1 MLLSKSCEYGLRAM
15 LYLSSRLES
24 EADGA
29 SESGSSASAPV
40 HAYVPLQTVS
50 DDLSIG
56 PSYLTKVCQQLNAA
70 GLLTSKRGRGGGIA
84 LTQAPDAISLYE
96 IVVAIDGDDLFEECV
111 LGLPGCG
118 EAEPCPLHDH
128 WTEERERM
136 RTTFQDTSLAEVP
149 NVRLTPFVG
158 GDSDLAA
165 DASAQ

>member
-15 LYLSSRLES
+15 LYLSSRTES
-24 EADGA
+24 KEGEAGQ
-29 SESGSSASAPV
+29 SGLSAPA
-40 HAYVPLQTVS
+40 HAYVSLQTIS
-50 DDLSIG
+50 DELGIG
-56 PSYLTKVCQQLNAA
+56 LSYLTKVCQQLNEA

-84 LTQAPDAISLYE
+84 LMRPPDTIPLYD

-136 RTTFQDTSLAEVP
+136 RTTFQNTTLAEVP

-158 GDSDLAA
+158 ADSDLAT
-165 DASAQ
+165 DASA

>member
-15 LYLSSRLES
+15 LYLSARAES
-24 EADGA
+24 ETEDAREDGP
-29 SESGSSASAPV
+29 SGPV
-40 HAYVPLQTVS
+40 HAYRSLQTVS
-50 DDLSIG
+50 DELGIG
-56 PSYLTKVCQQLNAA
+56 LSYLTKVCQQLNEA

-84 LTQAPDAISLYE
+84 LTRSPDAISLYE

-136 RTTFQDTSLAEVP
+136 RTTFQNTTLAEVP

-158 GDSDLAA
+158 ANSDLSA
-165 DASAQ
+165 DPSA

>member
-15 LYLSSRLES
+15 LYLSTQAEPD
-24 EADGA
+24 EEDATH
-29 SESGSSASAPV
+29 SGPSAPV
-40 HAYVPLQTVS
+40 HAYVSLQTVS
-50 DDLSIG
+50 DDLGIG
-56 PSYLTKVCQQLNAA
+56 LSYLTKVCQQLNEA

-84 LTQAPDAISLYE
+84 LTRPSDAIPLYD

-136 RTTFQDTSLAEVP
+136 RTTFQNTTLAEVP

-158 GDSDLAA
+158 ADSDLSP
-165 DASAQ
+165 DTSA

>member
-15 LYLSSRLES
+15 LYLSAQTES
-24 EADGA
+24 DRED
-29 SESGSSASAPV
+29 APEGGPAAPAHPHV
-40 HAYVPLQTVS
+40 SLQTVS
-50 DDLSIG
+50 DDLGIG
-56 PSYLTKVCQQLNAA
+56 SSYLTKVCQQLNEA

-84 LTQAPDAISLYE
+84 LTRAPDAIHLYD

-136 RTTFQDTSLAEVP
+136 RTTFQNTTLAEVP

-158 GDSDLAA
+158 ADSDLAP
-165 DASAQ
+165 DAST

>member
-15 LYLSSRLES
+15 LYLSSRVES
-24 EADGA
+24 GEDGA
-29 SESGSSASAPV
+29 AGRGAPGPV
-40 HAYVPLQTVS
+40 HAYVSLQTVS

-56 PSYLTKVCQQLNAA
+56 PSYLTKVCQQLNEA

-84 LTQAPDAISLYE
+84 LTRAPDAISLYE
-96 IVVAIDGDDLFEECV
+96 IVVAVDGDDLFEECV

-136 RTTFQDTSLAEVP
+136 RTTFQDTTLAEVP
-149 NVRLTPFVG
+149 DVRLTPFVG
-158 GDSDLAA
+158 ADRDLSTG
-165 DASAQ
+165 ASAQ

>member
-15 LYLSSRLES
+15 LYLSARTEP
-24 EADGA
+24 EDEDATEDGP
-29 SESGSSASAPV
+29 SGPV
-40 HAYVPLQTVS
+40 HAYRSLQTVS
-50 DDLSIG
+50 DELSIG
-56 PSYLTKVCQQLNAA
+56 PSYLTKVCQQLNEA

-136 RTTFQDTSLAEVP
+136 RTTFQNTTLAEVP

-158 GDSDLAA
+158 ADSDFAA
-165 DASAQ
+165 DAST

>member
-15 LYLSSRLES
+15 LYLSSRTES
-24 EADGA
+24 KEGEA
-29 SESGSSASAPV
+29 EQSGLSTPA
-40 HAYVPLQTVS
+40 HAYVSLQTVS
-50 DDLSIG
+50 DELGIG
-56 PSYLTKVCQQLNAA
+56 LSYLTKVCQQLNEA

-84 LTQAPDAISLYE
+84 LTRSPDTIPLYD
-96 IVVAIDGDDLFEECV
+96 IVVAIDEDDLFEECV

-136 RTTFQDTSLAEVP
+136 RTTFQNTTLAEVP

-158 GDSDLAA
+158 TDSDLAA
-165 DASAQ
+165 DASA